1 LGHIAIAPNGNG
13 DHETWKKVAIGIAVL
28 AVLAILVGITVRQSG
43 KNVATVQTGKAQ
55 HQDLSSVVSASGEIG
70 EDVCQHRANA
80 FGKIM
85 HLLVKEG
92 EHVRKGHLRLNWKT
106 AVVAT

>member
-1 LGHIAIAPNGNG
+1 MK
-13 DHETWKKVAIGIAVL
+13 TWKKVAIGIAVL

-55 HQDLSSVVSASGEIG
+55 HQDLSSVVSARAKSA

-85 HLLVKEG
+85 HLPLAGMLIGV
-92 EHVRKGHLRLNWKT
+92 HVATT
-106 AVVAT
+106 AVFQLSRK